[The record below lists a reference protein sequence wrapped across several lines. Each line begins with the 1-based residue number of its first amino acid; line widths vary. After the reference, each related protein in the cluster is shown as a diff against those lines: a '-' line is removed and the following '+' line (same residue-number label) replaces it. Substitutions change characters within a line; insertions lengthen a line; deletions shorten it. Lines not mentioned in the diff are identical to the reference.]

1 MLAKLA
7 TYHACNLVEEQYRVS
22 GQMTYET
29 SNDVNDPEN
38 SCSCAFYQTA
48 LLPCRHIISLRRN
61 GRDLRSTILYES
73 VPARWLLADK
83 DEEPPS
89 AFETTQKFYIED
101 IETPH
106 DRVHGHNETYRSS
119 FAVCQRIAEVAADKG
134 SGKFRAWIDYLN
146 MLEAVSD
153 TRTCHQLPVLM

>member
-29 SNDVNDPEN
+29 SNDVNDPGK
-38 SCSCAFYQTA
+38 SCSCAFYQTV
-48 LLPCRHIISLRRN
+48 LLPCRHIIALRRN
-61 GRDLRSTILYES
+61 SRDLRSTILYES
-73 VPARWLLADK
+73 VPAQWLLADK

-89 AFETTQKFYIED
+89 ALETTQKFNIED

-119 FAVCQRIAEVAADKG
+119 FAVCQRIAEVAAGKG
-134 SGKFRAWIDYLN
+134 SGEFRAWIDYLK